1 MDKHIKLLAPKYF
14 ETKFIGVDAEN
25 CPFFVTKLAI
35 KVLPCVLLFRDGV
48 ATDRIVGFH
57 ELGGVDDFST
67 SALETRLLKK
77 GLIIAKK
84 ATDEDGEEKV
94 ARSVRS
100 TVNDGS
106 DSD

>member
-14 ETKFIGVDAEN
+14 ETKFICVDAEN

-57 ELGGVDDFST
+57 ELGGVDDFPT

-77 GLIIAKK
+77 GTCLSSLFVNCVSTKK
-84 ATDEDGEEKV
+84 GYIEMYGQMPNN
-94 ARSVRS
+94 S
-100 TVNDGS
+100 
-106 DSD
+106 